1 MNEAK
6 KKNYIVNSVYRS
18 FLLVC
23 VLSMVSATLGGLIDN
38 VIVGR
43 FLGTEALGAMGIVSP
58 VMFLFM
64 ALGVL
69 CASGGAILV
78 SQALGQGDT
87 ARVRNVFSTAV
98 CFDALAGVIV
108 CALGLVFVR
117 PLAAL
122 LGARG
127 TLAELS
133 VQYLRGFLFSAPA
146 VIALGVLMQLVQIDG
161 SPRLT
166 LLATVV
172 MTVSDVV
179 FDLLV
184 VVLHAGM
191 LGMALA
197 TTLSN
202 YLAVAVLAFHFRKDS
217 CTLKLVRPRSPL
229 RAFRSMALTSLPAV
243 MTVGGDLVRTT
254 ILNNWLAA
262 ISVAAVAA
270 LNVRAQA
277 QNLIGA
283 LALGGAQ
290 AIAAMTAMFYGEADR
305 EAIGLSLR
313 SALWQGLSLNC
324 AVAVIFALIPSV
336 FPQLMGLRDGEA
348 LQMARAAVRW
358 LAVSL
363 PLRFV
368 NLLLSQYYQ
377 STRRTARAVVISLME
392 VLIAPVLLAALLKGP
407 FGVTGV
413 WLAFPAAEVL
423 TLLLIL
429 AFLSA
434 GKTHGALLDR
444 VLALPE
450 GFGGE
455 EADKLSV
462 SIGNSMDEVMALIGQ
477 AYAFGEE
484 RGVPRRTLDKLALCI
499 EEMAGNIVQHAF
511 PPGQQRWF
519 DLLIYVK
526 PDSIFLR
533 MRDNGRPFDPL
544 ACLRERAQDDPEATL
559 GLKVINGITDS
570 FEHRSGVG
578 LNISLMTLRRE

>member
-283 LALGGAQ
+283 LALEEAPPRFHARLSCVEKTYVYRVWNSTEPNVFERRYVYAFPQALDTDAMRKAASLLLGRHDFAAFCTAHGKKKSTVRELRRVEIERVGDELRLAFTGDGFLYNMVRILTGTLLEVGSGQRAPESVRAALESLDRAQ
-290 AIAAMTAMFYGEADR
+290 AGFTAPA
-305 EAIGLSLR
+305 
-313 SALWQGLSLNC
+313 QGLFLW
-324 AVAVIFALIPSV
+324 
-336 FPQLMGLRDGEA
+336 D
-348 LQMARAAVRW
+348 VR
-358 LAVSL
+358 
-363 PLRFV
+363 
-368 NLLLSQYYQ
+368 Y
-377 STRRTARAVVISLME
+377 
-392 VLIAPVLLAALLKGP
+392 
-407 FGVTGV
+407 
-413 WLAFPAAEVL
+413 
-423 TLLLIL
+423 
-429 AFLSA
+429 
-434 GKTHGALLDR
+434 
-444 VLALPE
+444 
-450 GFGGE
+450 
-455 EADKLSV
+455 
-462 SIGNSMDEVMALIGQ
+462 
-477 AYAFGEE
+477 
-484 RGVPRRTLDKLALCI
+484 
-499 EEMAGNIVQHAF
+499 
-511 PPGQQRWF
+511 
-519 DLLIYVK
+519 
-526 PDSIFLR
+526 
-533 MRDNGRPFDPL
+533 
-544 ACLRERAQDDPEATL
+544 
-559 GLKVINGITDS
+559 
-570 FEHRSGVG
+570 
-578 LNISLMTLRRE
+578 